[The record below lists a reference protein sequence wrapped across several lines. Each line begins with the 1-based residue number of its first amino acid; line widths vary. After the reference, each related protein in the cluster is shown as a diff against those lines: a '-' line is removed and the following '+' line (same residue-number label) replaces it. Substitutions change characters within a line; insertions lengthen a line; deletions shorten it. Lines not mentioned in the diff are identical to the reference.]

1 MFMII
6 YISYVLISAVILGM
20 RHHKSTRDWLLRLII
35 VAMFPGIG
43 WLYPLFWPKR
53 IVRNKG
59 NEFDDY
65 VAKQHEEQHLQRTRV
80 YAQVNREKELGI
92 IPIEDA
98 LLISEHATRRRVMID
113 VLKQDATH
121 YLDILQKAVSNEDT
135 ETSHYAVSAIM
146 EVKRKLLLALQDLS
160 VRFESDR
167 EDRHVVK
174 TYAEVLQGFMKSGFL
189 DERTLFKYQYT
200 YLTVLEQLIML
211 GESAEWAYEEKVE
224 TELVLNLVSMAEAT
238 SQEFLKEYPYREE
251 AYLCMMKVYYTMR
264 SMTKLHHTL
273 GQLKQSP
280 IRLSNRALML
290 VRFWSEGVRHAE

>member
-1 MFMII
+1 MNIII
-6 YISYVLISAVILGM
+6 YACYVLLSAIILGV
-20 RHHKSTRDWLLRLII
+20 RHRKSPRDWLLRLII
-35 VAMFPGIG
+35 VASFPGIG

-53 IVRNKG
+53 VIRNKG
-59 NEFDDY
+59 DEFTDY
-65 VAKQHEEQHLQRTRV
+65 VAKQQEEQHLQRTGV
-80 YAQVNREKELGI
+80 YSEVNREKELGI

-121 YLDILQKAVSNEDT
+121 YLDILQKAVSNDDT

-160 VRFESDR
+160 VQFENDR
-167 EDRHVVK
+167 EDRHVAK

-200 YLTVLEQLIML
+200 YLSVLEQLIKL

-224 TELVLNLVSMAEAT
+224 TELALKLIPMAETT
-238 SQEFLKEYPYREE
+238 SLRFVEAFPYREE

-264 SMTKLHHTL
+264 SMVKLQQTL
-273 GQLKQSP
+273 LQLKQSP

-290 VRFWSEGVRHAE
+290 VRFWSEGARHAE